1 MGMENG
7 DVMTIVLHE
16 IDIITKEQIMLIKY
30 NEQLEDRRLRL
41 EEFVRNS
48 DKLEISEGAR
58 ENLVQNVSDMEL
70 TVSKCQII
78 KDKKIEFKKKCRY
91 DNRGYCKYLEKC
103 KYQHF
108 EHICDQYQKYRNG

>member
-91 DNRGYCKYLEKC
+91 DNRGYCKYLETC
-103 KYQHF
+103 K
-108 EHICDQYQKYRNG
+108 